1 MTESESH
8 PGQLSVRC
16 YLISRTMVVG
26 RDPGINIDSLWATV
40 VMALGPTTPAAG
52 WTGRNTDIPVTTGQ

>member
-1 MTESESH
+1 
-8 PGQLSVRC
+8 
-16 YLISRTMVVG
+16 MVVG